1 MREEPGPRPLGLQG
15 SSLACLVLG
24 LSFLKVPQFW
34 KPKVGALSQG
44 QGTKGSVRLQG
55 LTDMKA
61 GGLSPFSAYLGQ
73 HNHMSMRISGTAV
86 SSSSGAGWLR
96 RSSRVE
102 SMKQT
107 QGSDN
112 PEKRLVQCTAGPATG
127 IHAPAGLR
135 AHRTEHQAW
144 SGNFQATASMGTG
157 QPQDS
162 WAGDEEGPPATCSS
176 LQAGSSTSL
185 GPLLELFVGSVQI
198 LQHI

>member
-1 MREEPGPRPLGLQG
+1 VREEPGPRPLGLQG

-73 HNHMSMRISGTAV
+73 HNHMSVRISGTAV
-86 SSSSGAGWLR
+86 SSSSGPGWLR

-112 PEKRLVQCTAGPATG
+112 PERDLFSAQLAQPQGSMHQQDSEHTGLSTKPGPGTSKPQHQWAQDSHKTPGPGMRRAPQQLAPPSRLVPAL
-127 IHAPAGLR
+127 P
-135 AHRTEHQAW
+135 
-144 SGNFQATASMGTG
+144 
-157 QPQDS
+157 
-162 WAGDEEGPPATCSS
+162 
-176 LQAGSSTSL
+176 
-185 GPLLELFVGSVQI
+185 
-198 LQHI
+198 